1 MPSAFEID
9 VIPDSHTGFVAGR
22 YRDGAYSDIWT
33 DVRRCASR
41 TFTAYAP
48 ACSCGWR
55 GAPRPVSD
63 IAYLACRRDGDRE
76 HPVEPSP
83 GADVEA
89 RHRSVPCAQLSQL
102 ATSTTTGD

>member
-1 MPSAFEID
+1 MSSARKTGAMPN
-9 VIPDSHTGFVAGR
+9 SHAGFVAGR
-22 YRDGAYSDIWT
+22 YRDGAYSDVWT

-76 HPVEPSP
+76 HPTSPAPPS
-83 GADVEA
+83 AVDA
-89 RHRSVPCAQLSQL
+89 RYRSVPCTQLRW
-102 ATSTTTGD
+102 